1 MICKRLIGQ
10 LENCVNHL
18 DRAKRRY
25 PTDEFDEC
33 IEPANAALYEL
44 SIPKHGC
51 SGSAWVSVK
60 DRLPDH
66 GQVIVG
72 MAGNTG
78 MWLDVWDNDEP
89 IGLMVYWCLLPDLP
103 VMEGAGE
110 GLDLSEDG
118 EGL

>member
-1 MICKRLIGQ
+1 MCKRLIGQ

-33 IEPANAALYEL
+33 IESANAALYEL
-44 SIPKHGC
+44 AGDKC
-51 SGSAWVSVK
+51 DCAGSVWVSAK
-60 DRLPDH
+60 TRLPDH
-66 GQVIVG
+66 DQVIVA

-78 MWLDVWDNDEP
+78 TWIDVWSDGRP
-89 IGLMVYWCLLPDLP
+89 VGLMAYWCSLPDLP